1 MLLLLLMD
9 KSYVTFLLHLT
20 VVKGVDE
27 VLELSVTELDGAD
40 PRTKLMAFMRLD
52 LSMSLGLM
60 MAVKS

>member
-1 MLLLLLMD
+1 M
-9 KSYVTFLLHLT
+9 TFLLHLT